1 MAEKRKIIER
11 LKAKYKLVILND
23 ETFEEKAS
31 LTLNPLSVFIVVSSV
46 SIILIALTTFLLVF
60 TPLKEYVP
68 GFNDISLRR
77 DVTVAFAKTDSL
89 EREINARDIYLD
101 NIRRIISGEVGPE
114 VFTKTNN
121 STLKVDSI
129 KLNREPSKTEMELRR
144 YVEDETK
151 FSVDLDKNAKARGS
165 ITEFTFYPPIKGS
178 ISQEY
183 STKDRHLAVDISARK
198 NEPIKATLDGTV
210 FIANF
215 TTEQGNVI
223 GIQHSNNIVSFY
235 KHCSVILKKVGSF
248 VKAGEVIGIVG
259 NSGELST
266 GPHLHFELWY
276 NGSPVNP
283 SEYIKFN

>member
-1 MAEKRKIIER
+1 MANKRKIIDR

-31 LTLNPLSVFIVVSSV
+31 LTLNPLSVFVVVSSL
-46 SIILIALTTFLLVF
+46 SIILISLTTFLLVF

-77 DVTVAFAKTDSL
+77 DVTIAFAKTDSL

-114 VFTKTNN
+114 VFTQTANGG
-121 STLKVDSI
+121 LKIDSV
-129 KLNREPSKTEMELRR
+129 KLNREPTKTELELRQ

-151 FSVDLDKNAKARGS
+151 FSVDLDKNSRAKGS
-165 ITEFTFYPPIKGS
+165 IMEFTFFPPIKGS
-178 ISQEY
+178 ISQPY
-183 STKDRHLAVDISARK
+183 STKDRHLAVDVTAKK

-210 FIANF
+210 FFAGF
-215 TTEQGNVI
+215 TTDEGNVI
-223 GIQHSNNIVSFY
+223 GIQHANNIVSFY
-235 KHCSVILKKVGSF
+235 KHCSVIIKKVGSF
-248 VKAGEVIGIVG
+248 VKAGEIIGVVG
-259 NSGELST
+259 NSGELTT

-276 NGSPVNP
+276 NGSPINP
-283 SEYIKFN
+283 SEHIKFN